1 MPPRAVRMSTTELTP
16 PVQPRRGVV
25 REVKREWSAY
35 LFVSPGLI
43 LFGIFTAFALLFA
56 FYLSFHEWNII
67 SKDKPWV
74 GLQNYRD
81 IIHDDKFQTAIL
93 NTFYFTGASVPIGL
107 VLGLSIALLL
117 NQPIRFR
124 GFFRTIYY
132 LPAIT
137 PFVVVSILFK
147 WFYNSDFGLFNYYLL
162 KAHLIDHPL
171 LWLADKNLA
180 MPSVIL
186 MSVWGGIAGSMVIYL
201 AGLQA
206 IPEELY
212 EAAKVDGAGAWRRFR
227 HITLPQLAPTTL
239 FLLVVGIIYSLQVF
253 TQIFVMTGGGPVD
266 RTTTMVYYIYLSAF
280 KFFEMGYATALA
292 FFLFAMV
299 LVFTLFQL
307 RLYRRYGAAS
317 F

>member
-1 MPPRAVRMSTTELTP
+1 MSTTELTP
-16 PVQPRRGVV
+16 PSPPRRGVV
-25 REVKREWSAY
+25 REAKREWSAY
-35 LFVSPGLI
+35 LFISPGLI

-67 SKDKPWV
+67 SQDKPWV

-81 IIHDDKFQTAIL
+81 IIHDDKFQNAIL
-93 NTFYFTGASVPIGL
+93 NTFYFTGASVPLGL
-107 VLGLSIALLL
+107 VFGLAIALLL

-124 GFFRTIYY
+124 GFFRTVYY

-212 EAAKVDGAGAWRRFR
+212 EAAKVDGAGAWRRFW
-227 HITLPQLAPTTL
+227 HITMPQLAPTTL

>member
-1 MPPRAVRMSTTELTP
+1 MSTTELTP
-16 PVQPRRGVV
+16 PVPQRRGVV
-25 REVKREWSAY
+25 REAKREWSAY

-81 IIHDDKFQTAIL
+81 IIHDDKFQNAVL
-93 NTFYFTGASVPIGL
+93 NTFYFTGASVPLGL
-107 VLGLSIALLL
+107 VVGLAIALLL

-147 WFYNSDFGLFNYYLL
+147 WFYNSDYGLFNYYLL

-171 LWLADKNLA
+171 LWLADKDLA

-212 EAAKVDGAGAWRRFR
+212 EAAKVDGAGAWRRFW

>member
-1 MPPRAVRMSTTELTP
+1 MSTTELTP
-16 PVQPRRGVV
+16 PVPQRRGVV
-25 REVKREWSAY
+25 REAKREWSAY

-93 NTFYFTGASVPIGL
+93 NTFYFTGASVPLGL
-107 VLGLSIALLL
+107 VVGLAIALLL

-147 WFYNSDFGLFNYYLL
+147 WFYNSDYGLFNYYLL

-171 LWLADKNLA
+171 LWLADKDLA

-227 HITLPQLAPTTL
+227 SITLPLLAPTTP
-239 FLLVVGIIYSLQVF
+239 FVGVILTIFALQVF
-253 TQIFVMTGGGPVD
+253 PQIFVMTQGGPIG
-266 RTTTMVYYIYLSAF
+266 RTTTVLYYLWLTGF
-280 KFFEMGYATALA
+280 KFFDMGK
-292 FFLFAMV
+292 
-299 LVFTLFQL
+299 
-307 RLYRRYGAAS
+307 
-317 F
+317 